1 MYADD
6 TQIFSSSNNANE
18 LVVRLN
24 SDLAH
29 VCNWLK
35 ENRLQMHPSKCKM
48 MFIGSP
54 YHINNI
60 ICEEPV
66 VANGKP
72 IPRINTQV
80 CLGVNLDENL
90 SWASHIEMICKKAG
104 SGIGAIKRIKP
115 FVPMHTL
122 EFIYKSLVQPYFDY
136 CSPLWDTCGKL
147 LKDKLQRFQTRAA
160 RVISGAN
167 YDTHSVDL
175 FNTLSWDTLENR
187 RTGAKS
193 VLMYKILNDHTA
205 PGLRGSFVR
214 REIDQTNYHL
224 RNTATDLSLPKPK
237 REFLK
242 KSFKY
247 SGAMLWN
254 QIPVEGKLAESLQSF
269 KSVVG

>member
-1 MYADD
+1 MSDIVQWAPA
-6 TQIFSSSNNANE
+6 FS
-18 LVVRLN
+18 
-24 SDLAH
+24 
-29 VCNWLK
+29 
-35 ENRLQMHPSKCKM
+35 
-48 MFIGSP
+48 
-54 YHINNI
+54 
-60 ICEEPV
+60 
-66 VANGKP
+66 
-72 IPRINTQV
+72 
-80 CLGVNLDENL
+80 
-90 SWASHIEMICKKAG
+90 
-104 SGIGAIKRIKP
+104 
-115 FVPMHTL
+115 
-122 EFIYKSLVQPYFDY
+122 IY
-136 CSPLWDTCGKL
+136 PLWDTCGKL

-214 REIDQTNYHL
+214 REMDQTNYHL

-254 QIPVEGKLAESLQSF
+254 QLPVEGKLAESLQSF

>member
-1 MYADD
+1 MP
-6 TQIFSSSNNANE
+6 FNCSSPEFLRQYKTGKKQVSPVSRA
-18 LVVRLN
+18 
-24 SDLAH
+24 SPAH
-29 VCNWLK
+29 V
-35 ENRLQMHPSKCKM
+35 
-48 MFIGSP
+48 IGP
-54 YHINNI
+54 
-60 ICEEPV
+60 
-66 VANGKP
+66 
-72 IPRINTQV
+72 
-80 CLGVNLDENL
+80 
-90 SWASHIEMICKKAG
+90 
-104 SGIGAIKRIKP
+104 
-115 FVPMHTL
+115 L

-175 FNTLSWDTLENR
+175 FNTLSRDTLENR

-224 RNTATDLSLPKPK
+224 RNTGTDLSLPKPK

-254 QIPVEGKLAESLQSF
+254 QFPVEGKLALKSLQSF